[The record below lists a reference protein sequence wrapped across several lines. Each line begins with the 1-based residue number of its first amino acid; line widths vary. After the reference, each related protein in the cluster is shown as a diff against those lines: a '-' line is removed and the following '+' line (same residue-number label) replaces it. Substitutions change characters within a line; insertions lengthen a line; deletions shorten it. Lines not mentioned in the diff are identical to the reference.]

1 MIKKQIGLI
10 VSMAKVGV
18 IGFGGGNALIPVIQ
32 QEVVEEHHYI
42 TQEEYEKDIVAA
54 TLTPGALPV
63 EIASGVGKQMCG
75 MRGMLLGG
83 VLMALPGALITVLLM
98 AGMSMVSDTVLSQIQ
113 YASVGITAFIMCL
126 LTEYIR
132 GTFEQYK
139 GRPKTASKAFLIC
152 IAVFLLTAGKNLY
165 RIFQVDATP
174 IFSISTIDMLA
185 IAFFGILVTDCK
197 FTWQNLLPAGIVS
210 GIYLLCIGNAG
221 VIGNDVVTWTIRVV
235 MIVLA
240 VYTLS
245 KSHAK
250 KMKKPKTVLIPLMKE
265 TFVWIL
271 FASAA
276 SIPAMILT
284 GNDTIMF
291 ALKGL
296 FSSLISF
303 GGGDAYLTI
312 ADGLFVPNYIDE
324 TSFYNNLV
332 LLVNV
337 LPGSI
342 LCKTLSGVGYVFGTT
357 VTGSQLAGF
366 MMAISGFACS
376 VAASCGV
383 FGIVYH
389 LYEYLESIDVFVNI
403 KKSIKVIVSGMLMT
417 VMSGLIQSCM
427 TIGDNPA
434 YPWYTILVMVFG
446 IYALNVFLYRK
457 AKCKNI
463 VLIGVSLV
471 VSMGICNAMGI

>member
-1 MIKKQIGLI
+1 MKKHLGLI
-10 VSMAKVGV
+10 SSMIKVGV

-32 QEVVEEHHYI
+32 QEVVEENQYI

-75 MRGMLLGG
+75 LPGMILGG
-83 VLMALPGALITVLLM
+83 VLMAFPGALITVFLM
-98 AGMSMVSDTVLSQIQ
+98 AGMNLVSDQVLSQIQ

-139 GRPKTASKAFLIC
+139 ARPKAMWKALLIC

-165 RIFQVDATP
+165 RIFQIDATP

-210 GIYLLCIGNAG
+210 AIYLLCIGKAG
-221 VIGNDVVTWTIRVV
+221 VIDNAIVTWTIRAV
-235 MIVLA
+235 MIVLS
-240 VYTLS
+240 VYTLK
-245 KSHAK
+245 KSRGK
-250 KMKKPKTVLIPLMKE
+250 KTKKPKTVLWPLVKE
-265 TFVWIL
+265 TIAWIL
-271 FASAA
+271 FALICSL
-276 SIPAMILT
+276 PAIICAGGETLL
-284 GNDTIMF
+284 F
-291 ALKGL
+291 VVKGL

-312 ADGLFVPNYIDE
+312 ADGLFVPDYISE
-324 TSFYNNLV
+324 TTFYNNLV

-342 LCKTLSGVGYVFGTT
+342 LCKTLSGVGFAYGVTT
-357 VTGSQLAGF
+357 SGSQMVGFTMALAGF
-366 MMAISGFACS
+366 VCS

-383 FGIVYH
+383 FGVIYH
-389 LYEYLESIDVFVNI
+389 LYEYLESVDVFINI

-427 TIGDNPA
+427 TIGENA
-434 YPWYTILVMVFG
+434 TYPWYTILIMVFV
-446 IYALNVFLYRK
+446 IYGLDVFLYRK

-463 VLIGVSLV
+463 ILIGMSLV
-471 VSMGICNAMGI
+471 LSMGICNVMGI

>member
-1 MIKKQIGLI
+1 MKKQLGLI
-10 VSMAKVGV
+10 VSMLKVGV

-32 QEVVEEHHYI
+32 QEVVEENKYI

-75 MRGMLLGG
+75 MKGMILGG
-83 VLMALPGALITVLLM
+83 VLMAFPGALITVLLM
-98 AGMSMVSDTVLSQIQ
+98 AGMSMVSDQVLSQIQ
-113 YASVGITAFIMCL
+113 YASIGITAFIMCL

-139 GRPKTASKAFLIC
+139 GRPKTTGKAFLVC
-152 IAVFLLTAGKNLY
+152 LAVFLLTAGKNLY
-165 RIFQVDATP
+165 RIFQIDATP

-197 FTWQNLLPAGIVS
+197 FTWQNLLPAGIIS
-210 GIYLLCIGNAG
+210 GIYLLCIGKAG
-221 VIGNDVVTWTIRVV
+221 VIDNDIVTWVIRVV
-235 MIVLA
+235 MIVMS
-240 VYTLS
+240 VYSLK
-245 KSHAK
+245 KSRVK
-250 KMKKPKTVLIPLMKE
+250 KMKRSKKLLFPLIKE
-265 TFVWIL
+265 TTIWLV
-271 FASAA
+271 FAMLC
-276 SIPAMILT
+276 SIPAIVLV
-284 GNDTIMF
+284 GGETIVF
-291 ALKGL
+291 VVKGL

-312 ADGLFVPNYIDE
+312 ADGLFVPDYIDE
-324 TSFYNNLV
+324 TTFYNNLV

-342 LCKTLSGVGYVFGTT
+342 LCKTLSGVGYAYGMEVVGN
-357 VTGSQLAGF
+357 QMAGF
-366 MMAISGFACS
+366 SMALSGFVCS

-383 FGIVYH
+383 FGVVYH
-389 LYEYLESIDVFVNI
+389 LYEYLEGIEIFINI

-427 TIGDNPA
+427 SIGKNA
-434 YPWYTILVMVFG
+434 SYPWFTILLMVFA
-446 IYALNVFLYRK
+446 IYGLNVFLFRK
-457 AKCKNI
+457 AKCKNL
-463 VLIGVSLV
+463 VLIGMSLV
-471 VSMGICNAMGI
+471 LSMGICNVMGI

>member
-1 MIKKQIGLI
+1 MKKQLGLI
-10 VSMAKVGV
+10 VSMIKVGV

-32 QEVVEEHHYI
+32 QEVVEENKYI

-75 MRGMLLGG
+75 IKGMILGG
-83 VLMALPGALITVLLM
+83 VLMAFPGALITVLLM
-98 AGMSMVSDTVLSQIQ
+98 AGMSMVSDNVLSQIQ

-139 GRPKTASKAFLIC
+139 GRPKATWKALLIC

-165 RIFQVDATP
+165 RIFQIDATP

-185 IAFFGILVTDCK
+185 IAFFGILVTNCK
-197 FTWQNLLPAGIVS
+197 FTWQNLLPAGVVS
-210 GIYLLCIGNAG
+210 AIYLLCIGKAG
-221 VIGNDVVTWTIRVV
+221 VIDNDIVTWTIRVV
-235 MIVLA
+235 MIVLS
-240 VYTLS
+240 VYSLK
-245 KSHAK
+245 KSQAT
-250 KMKKPKTVLIPLMKE
+250 KMKKSKTVFIPLVKE
-265 TFVWIL
+265 TAIWIV
-271 FASAA
+271 FAVLCSV
-276 SIPAMILT
+276 PAMFFVGNEILL
-284 GNDTIMF
+284 F
-291 ALKGL
+291 VVKGL

-324 TSFYNNLV
+324 TTFYNNLV

-342 LCKTLSGVGYVFGTT
+342 LCKTLSGVGYAYGTT
-357 VTGSQLAGF
+357 VAGTQTAGF
-366 MMAISGFACS
+366 MLALSGFVCS

-383 FGIVYH
+383 FGVVYH
-389 LYEYLESIDVFVNI
+389 LYEYLEGIEVFVNI

-427 TIGDNPA
+427 SIGKNGS
-434 YPWYTILVMVFG
+434 YPWYTILIMVFV
-446 IYALNVFLYRK
+446 IYGLNVFLFRK

-463 VLIGVSLV
+463 ILIGMSLV
-471 VSMGICNAMGI
+471 LSMGVCNAMGI

>member
-1 MIKKQIGLI
+1 MKKQIGLI
-10 VSMAKVGV
+10 LSMMKIGV

-32 QEVVEEHHYI
+32 QEVVEENKYI

-75 MRGMLLGG
+75 VRGMILGG
-83 VLMALPGALITVLLM
+83 VLMAFPGALITVLLM

-139 GRPKTASKAFLIC
+139 GRPKTVGKALLIC

-165 RIFQVDATP
+165 RIFQIDAMP

-185 IAFFGILVTDCK
+185 IAFFGILISDCK
-197 FTWQNLLPAGIVS
+197 FTWRNLLPAGIIS
-210 GIYLLCIGNAG
+210 GIYLLCIGKAG
-221 VIGNDVVTWTIRVV
+221 VIDNEIVTWTVRVV
-235 MIVLA
+235 MVVLSI
-240 VYTLS
+240 YSLR
-245 KSHAK
+245 KSHDK
-250 KMKKPKTVLIPLMKE
+250 KKKQKMVLLPLVKE
-265 TFVWIL
+265 TSVWVL
-271 FASAA
+271 FALIC
-276 SIPAMILT
+276 SIPAMLVVGKETVLFVI
-284 GNDTIMF
+284 
-291 ALKGL
+291 KGL

-312 ADGLFVPNYIDE
+312 ADGLFVPNYISE

-342 LCKTLSGVGYVFGTT
+342 LCKTLSGVGYAYGTT
-357 VTGSQLAGF
+357 VAGGQLPGF
-366 MMAISGFACS
+366 MMALSGFACS

-383 FGIVYH
+383 FGIIYH
-389 LYEYLESIDVFVNI
+389 LYEYLESIEIFINI

-417 VMSGLIQSCM
+417 VMSGLIYSCM

-434 YPWYTILVMVFG
+434 YPWFTILIMVFV
-446 IYALNVFLYRK
+446 IYGLNVFLYRK

-463 VLIGVSLV
+463 ILIGVSLV
-471 VSMGICNAMGI
+471 LSMGICNAMGI

>member
-1 MIKKQIGLI
+1 ML
-10 VSMAKVGV
+10 KVGV

-32 QEVVEEHHYI
+32 QEVVEENKYI

-75 MRGMLLGG
+75 MKGMILGG
-83 VLMALPGALITVLLM
+83 VLMAFPGALITVLLM
-98 AGMSMVSDTVLSQIQ
+98 AGMSMVSDQVLSQIQ
-113 YASVGITAFIMCL
+113 YASIGITAFIMCL

-139 GRPKTASKAFLIC
+139 GRPKTTGKAFLVC
-152 IAVFLLTAGKNLY
+152 LAVFLLTAGKNLY
-165 RIFQVDATP
+165 RIFQIDATP

-197 FTWQNLLPAGIVS
+197 FTWQNLLPAGIIS
-210 GIYLLCIGNAG
+210 GIYLLCIGKAG
-221 VIGNDVVTWTIRVV
+221 VIDNDIVTWVIRVV
-235 MIVLA
+235 MIVMS
-240 VYTLS
+240 VYSLK
-245 KSHAK
+245 KSRVK
-250 KMKKPKTVLIPLMKE
+250 KMKRSKKLLFPLIKE
-265 TFVWIL
+265 TTIWLV
-271 FASAA
+271 FAMLC
-276 SIPAMILT
+276 SIPAIVLV
-284 GNDTIMF
+284 GGETIVF
-291 ALKGL
+291 VVKGL

-312 ADGLFVPNYIDE
+312 ADGLFVPDYIDE
-324 TSFYNNLV
+324 TTFYNNLV

-342 LCKTLSGVGYVFGTT
+342 LCKTLSGVGYAYGMEVVGN
-357 VTGSQLAGF
+357 QMAGF
-366 MMAISGFACS
+366 SMALSGFVCS

-383 FGIVYH
+383 FGVVYH
-389 LYEYLESIDVFVNI
+389 LYEYLEGIEIFINI

-427 TIGDNPA
+427 SIGKNA
-434 YPWYTILVMVFG
+434 SYPWFTILLMVFA
-446 IYALNVFLYRK
+446 IYGLNVFLFRK
-457 AKCKNI
+457 AKCKNL
-463 VLIGVSLV
+463 VLIGMSLV
-471 VSMGICNAMGI
+471 LSMGICNVMGI